1 MADGKGGLTDAVVR
15 SLKAELGERLV
26 RLDAGRG
33 AERGLEMRVTAK
45 GVKSWSIR
53 YRRPSDGTQVRLKLG
68 TFPAMSL
75 EAARKECRAVRN
87 SLDKQQDPAIDREK
101 RKSADTFRK
110 LAEDYLD
117 LYAKAKRS
125 RGETKRILE
134 REWYPAIGAM
144 KAGEVQ
150 RLTIRK
156 VLEDIAV
163 KREAPVAA
171 NRALAAVR
179 GVFNWAV
186 DTGRLERT
194 PIVKMKRLGEEEAR
208 TRYLNLDELRQLW
221 TALPGLPV
229 TDDIRDIVRLCLIT
243 GQRVG
248 EVAGLRK
255 SEVNSDGKMWA
266 LPKDRTKNGVAHSV
280 PLSDAALAIIEPRMK
295 GRGQFL
301 FPSRLTDSE
310 PVLASAPNKALQ
322 RNMLKIGIPAFTV
335 HDLRR
340 TVNTHMARLGV
351 NAETRSRVLNHIS
364 AKKASITEAVYNSH
378 NYDLEKRKALEA
390 WAHELLAIVSAVPL
404 QSRNIIKMMATQ

>member
-255 SEVNSDGKMWA
+255 SEVNSDGKMWT